1 MKFSAII
8 ILFYPERPILL
19 NNIRL
24 LENNGWQVVVVDN
37 SPQSHKSW
45 LSSSVEF
52 RHCPEN
58 AGIVHAQ
65 NIGLLLARQQG
76 RDYAMLLDQDSHLTE
91 HLLQTAKQRVIEAQS
106 RYPDL
111 AAYGPTIVSEFDGQV
126 VRAKVQRVV
135 PDEHGFLHSR
145 QIIASGKIIPLAVL
159 SDVGLMED
167 ALFIDGVDHE
177 WCWRASRK
185 GFRII
190 SDTQALLRHKQGE
203 SRKRVLGMTFKVG
216 SPVRLYY
223 QYRNILILLRRSYV
237 PLYWKVRN
245 CVALPVRWVINGW
258 CLEQSKERRRYMR
271 QGLTDGLRKRA
282 GRYRAD
288 Q

>member
-58 AGIVHAQ
+58 AGIAHAQ

-258 CLEQSKERRRYMR
+258 CLEQSKERRH
-271 QGLTDGLRKRA
+271 QKRN
-282 GRYRAD
+282 RTENHNHKY
-288 Q
+288 

>member
-1 MKFSAII
+1 MKFAAII
-8 ILFYPERPILL
+8 ILFHPERQILL

-24 LENNGWQVVVVDN
+24 LEAAGWQVIVVDN
-37 SPQSHKSW
+37 SPQSHQDW
-45 LSSSVEF
+45 LLPSVEF

-58 AGIVHAQ
+58 AGIARAQ
-65 NIGLLLARQQG
+65 NIGLLLAKQYEY
-76 RDYAMLLDQDSHLTE
+76 DYAMLLDQDSQLSE
-91 HLLQTAKQRVIEAQS
+91 QLLQMVKQRVVKAQTH
-106 RYPDL
+106 YPNL

-126 VRAKVQRVV
+126 VRAKVQRAV

-145 QIIASGKIIPLAVL
+145 QIIASGKVIPLSVL
-159 SDVGLMED
+159 AEIGLMED

-177 WCWRASRK
+177 WCWRANCK
-185 GFRII
+185 GYRII
-190 SDTQALLRHKQGE
+190 SDTHALLRHKQGE
-203 SRKRVLGMTFKVG
+203 SRKRIMGVTFKVG

-237 PLYWKVRN
+237 PLYWKIRN

-258 CLEQSKERRRYMR
+258 FLEQRGKRRRYMR
-271 QGLTDGLRKRA
+271 QGLIDGIRKRA
-282 GRYRAD
+282 GRYKAD

>member
-58 AGIVHAQ
+58 AGIAHAQ

-185 GFRII
+185 GYRII

>member
-58 AGIVHAQ
+58 AGIAHAQ

-159 SDVGLMED
+159 SDVGL
-167 ALFIDGVDHE
+167 
-177 WCWRASRK
+177 
-185 GFRII
+185 
-190 SDTQALLRHKQGE
+190 
-203 SRKRVLGMTFKVG
+203 
-216 SPVRLYY
+216 
-223 QYRNILILLRRSYV
+223 
-237 PLYWKVRN
+237 
-245 CVALPVRWVINGW
+245 
-258 CLEQSKERRRYMR
+258 
-271 QGLTDGLRKRA
+271 
-282 GRYRAD
+282 
-288 Q
+288 

>member
-58 AGIVHAQ
+58 AGIAHAQ

-91 HLLQTAKQRVIEAQS
+91 QLLQTVQQRVVEAQS
-106 RYPDL
+106 FYTNL
-111 AAYGPTIVSEFDGQV
+111 AAYGPSIVSEFDGRV
-126 VRAKVQRVV
+126 VRAKVQRAV

-145 QIIASGKIIPLAVL
+145 QIIASGKVIPISVLA
-159 SDVGLMED
+159 DIGLMED

-190 SDTQALLRHKQGE
+190 SDTQVLLRHKQGE

>member
-58 AGIVHAQ
+58 AGIAHAQ

-185 GFRII
+185 GYRII

-203 SRKRVLGMTFKVG
+203 SRKRIMGVTFKVG
-216 SPVRLYY
+216 SSVRLYY

-237 PLYWKVRN
+237 PLYWKIRN
-245 CVALPVRWVINGW
+245 SVALPVRWIINGW
-258 CLEQSKERRRYMR
+258 FLEQRRERRHYMR
-271 QGLTDGLRKRA
+271 RGLIDGLKKRS
-282 GRYRAD
+282 GRYKAD

>member
-1 MKFSAII
+1 MI
-8 ILFYPERPILL
+8 
-19 NNIRL
+19 
-24 LENNGWQVVVVDN
+24 VVDN
-37 SPQSHKSW
+37 SPQSHQDW

-58 AGIVHAQ
+58 AGIAHAQ
-65 NIGLLLARQQG
+65 NIGLLLAKKQG
-76 RDYAMLLDQDSHLTE
+76 HDYAMLLDQDSQLSE
-91 HLLQTAKQRVIEAQS
+91 QLLQTVKLRVVEAQTH
-106 RYPDL
+106 YPNL

-126 VRAKVQRVV
+126 VRAKVQRAV

-145 QIIASGKIIPLAVL
+145 QIIASGKVIPISVLAEI
-159 SDVGLMED
+159 GLMED

-177 WCWRASRK
+177 WCWRANRK
-185 GFRII
+185 GCRII

-203 SRKRVLGMTFKVG
+203 SRKRIVGVTFKVG

-237 PLYWKVRN
+237 PLYWKIRN
-245 CVALPVRWVINGW
+245 SVALPVRWIINGW
-258 CLEQSKERRRYMR
+258 FLEQRRERRHYMR
-271 QGLTDGLRKRA
+271 RGLIDGLKKRS
-282 GRYRAD
+282 GRYKAD

>member
-58 AGIVHAQ
+58 AGIAHAQ

-91 HLLQTAKQRVIEAQS
+91 HLLQTAS
-106 RYPDL
+106 
-111 AAYGPTIVSEFDGQV
+111 
-126 VRAKVQRVV
+126 
-135 PDEHGFLHSR
+135 
-145 QIIASGKIIPLAVL
+145 SG
-159 SDVGLMED
+159 
-167 ALFIDGVDHE
+167 
-177 WCWRASRK
+177 
-185 GFRII
+185 
-190 SDTQALLRHKQGE
+190 LLRHSLVILTLPLMARQSSVSLMGKLCGQRCSALYPMNMVFCIAGKL
-203 SRKRVLGMTFKVG
+203 SHRG
-216 SPVRLYY
+216 RLF
-223 QYRNILILLRRSYV
+223 
-237 PLYWKVRN
+237 
-245 CVALPVRWVINGW
+245 RWQCSLMLV
-258 CLEQSKERRRYMR
+258 
-271 QGLTDGLRKRA
+271 
-282 GRYRAD
+282 
-288 Q
+288 

>member
-58 AGIVHAQ
+58 AGIAHAQ

-126 VRAKVQRVV
+126 VRAKVQRAV

-190 SDTQALLRHKQGE
+190 SDTQVLLRHKQGE

>member
-1 MKFSAII
+1 MKFAAII
-8 ILFYPERPILL
+8 ILFHPERQILL

-24 LENNGWQVVVVDN
+24 LEAGGWQVIVVDN
-37 SPQSHKSW
+37 SPQSHQDW

-58 AGIVHAQ
+58 AGIARAQ
-65 NIGLLLARQQG
+65 NIGLLLAKQYEY
-76 RDYAMLLDQDSHLTE
+76 DYAMLLDQDSQLIE
-91 HLLQTAKQRVIEAQS
+91 QLLQTVKQRVGEAQTY
-106 RYPDL
+106 YPNL

-126 VRAKVQRVV
+126 VRAKVQRAV

-145 QIIASGKIIPLAVL
+145 QIIASGKVIPLSVL
-159 SDVGLMED
+159 SEIGLMED

-177 WCWRASRK
+177 WCWRANRK
-185 GFRII
+185 GYRII
-190 SDTQALLRHKQGE
+190 CDTHALLRHKQGE
-203 SRKRVLGMTFKVG
+203 SRKRIMGVTFKVG

-237 PLYWKVRN
+237 PLYWKIRN

-258 CLEQSKERRRYMR
+258 LLEQRKERRRYMR
-271 QGLTDGLRKRA
+271 QGLIDGLRKRT
-282 GRYRAD
+282 GCYKAD